1 MPDAASSA
9 PPAGAPTVIA
19 AGAEFHG
26 LVVVHGSACIEGRV
40 CGEVVGADLLR
51 VGEQGCVE
59 ARVEAGEV
67 WVAGRLEG
75 EIRAGRRVE
84 LTPTARVSG
93 RIETPRM
100 RVHEG
105 AWFEG
110 MCRVGPEP
118 PRAAPLPPSPPS

>member
-1 MPDAASSA
+1 MSDAASA
-9 PPAGAPTVIA
+9 PPPGGVASVIA

-26 LVVVHGSACIEGRV
+26 LVVIHGAACIEGRL

-51 VGEQGCVE
+51 IGEQGCVE
-59 ARVEAGEV
+59 ARIEAVEV

-84 LTPTARVSG
+84 LAPTARVRG
-93 RIETPRM
+93 RIEAPRM

-105 AWFEG
+105 AYFEG
-110 MCRVGPEP
+110 TCRVGPEP
-118 PRAAPLPPSPPS
+118 PRGAPISSSAPS

>member
-1 MPDAASSA
+1 
-9 PPAGAPTVIA
+9 VIA
-19 AGAEFHG
+19 PGAEFHG
-26 LVVVHGSACIEGRV
+26 LVVVHGTACIDGRV

-59 ARVEAGEV
+59 ARVEAAEV

-84 LTPTARVSG
+84 RAPTARVSG
-93 RIETPRM
+93 RIEAPRM

-105 AWFEG
+105 AYFEG
-110 MCRVGPEP
+110 TCRVGPAP
-118 PRAAPLPPSPPS
+118 PPASSSAPS

>member
-1 MPDAASSA
+1 MPDAPFT
-9 PPAGAPTVIA
+9 PPAGTATLIAP
-19 AGAEFHG
+19 GAEFHG

-75 EIRAGRRVE
+75 EIHAERRVE
-84 LTPTARVSG
+84 LAPTARVSG

-110 MCRVGPEP
+110 TCRMGPPDP
-118 PRAAPLPPSPPS
+118 PRGAPAPPAAPS